1 MIFYDIESLS
11 AAFTHIDYNDVT
23 DTLNVYILS
32 NTFEENKDKIPE
44 IEAEIRKVCLDLS
57 DTCKINI
64 YDLNDREANINLAQT
79 FGFNSNGMIQNV
91 EFKLLPDYEIGEDIQ
106 NFPYIAGYNSL
117 NYDMV
122 ILSLYFCSVFSDSYT
137 DTNYFKPISSQIVRV
152 YNDELFSSDFKGFMP
167 RRLNYSYV
175 FPTNGSYID
184 SDIVHINNNYLKYE
198 KPSKNP
204 AYYVYQNM
212 VSSGRHLDVAR
223 LNEKQSR
230 VALKFL
236 LGMLGYQIKEP
247 DISLGDDVRTITWD
261 ELKDLIAYNA
271 NDVLGTRFLFNHD
284 AYQSAF
290 ELKNQMLK
298 DYPELIFADDG
309 TYHPDKSRVK
319 WNRLSINSSSAQLAS
334 FSLCPYGS
342 LTDIPTVSFNYPSEQ
357 KAMERCVPIKNILQ
371 ETQNFID
378 TNLKP
383 LVDASADKP
392 WHEESV
398 DIVNNLEKMVQMYGD
413 IEKKNFNAEN
423 IHDDDIPIDI
433 FESESNSN
441 NSFYDISR
449 YQKKVCTPY
458 MNPDGSASSCYVT
471 FSIGGIH
478 GAEYNKALYDADM
491 AVYNDAVERLNK
503 VKTMYP
509 NPLDFVRLVTTNTN
523 KKGEIKEKIV
533 KRKTIELDG
542 IEYPISEFLKSGST
556 LNEAYYKDE
565 PKKPELFPVDK
576 KTGNPALNKKYA
588 YTSFGV
594 TNHEDFTSYYP
605 SMLIQM
611 SAFEN
616 KMLGYDRYAE
626 IFENKTKFGKMMK
639 DSTLTDKERRKYS
652 IMRNGV
658 KLILNS
664 ASGAA
669 DTDKKTPIRMNNNII
684 AMRIIGQLFAWR
696 IGQAQA
702 LAGARVISTNTDG
715 LYTIFPEEENNKI
728 LFEQADA
735 TGVGIEPE
743 VMYLVSK
750 DPNNRF
756 EGELAETLTGNS
768 MTDIKITGTAGG
780 LLACNKG
787 PDPTKSLDHPA
798 IQDWALCEVLKNL
811 ALSGDLG
818 DYNPTLGLYLLQT
831 IAPQTFT
838 DKEKLLLMFQHIIKS
853 SSNTVNHIFG
863 SRTPITTE
871 AINNNLIQPI
881 ALQRHNRIFYVN
893 PDAVDDAHKSDI
905 IYLASAYI
913 RTNEYNGH
921 VPLAQDILANLYNEK
936 MALATGDAKIKKL
949 DGVDTTTPC
958 MIVNQGLKYTDFD
971 PNWLDYNYYN
981 AQLGSA
987 YKNWQNIKP

>member
-1 MIFYDIESLS
+1 MIFYDIEALS
-11 AAFTHIDYNDVT
+11 AAFTHIDYNDAANI
-23 DTLNVYILS
+23 LNVYILS
-32 NTFEENKDKIPE
+32 DTFENNKDKVQE
-44 IEAEIRKVCLDLS
+44 IDEEIRKVCLDLPS
-57 DTCKINI
+57 TCKINI
-64 YDLNDREANINLAQT
+64 YSLTDKEANLQLART
-79 FGFNSNGMIQNV
+79 FGFNSDGKIKNI
-91 EFKLLPDYEIGEDIQ
+91 EFKLLPDYEVSHDPE

-122 ILSLYFCSVFSDSYT
+122 MLSLYFCAVFSDYY
-137 DTNYFKPISSQIVRV
+137 DDYFKPTNSRVVRC
-152 YNDELFSSDFKGFMP
+152 YNDELFSSDFKSFMP

-175 FPTNGSYID
+175 PAPKNDYD
-184 SDIVHINNNYLKYE
+184 PDIVRINGNCLKYD
-198 KPSKNP
+198 KPSINP

-212 VSSGRHLDVAR
+212 VASGRHLDVAR

-247 DISLGDDVRTITWD
+247 DISLKDDVTSLTWN
-261 ELKDLIAYNA
+261 ELKDLVAYNA
-271 NDVLGTRFLFNHD
+271 NDVLGTKFLFNHP

-290 ELKNQMLK
+290 ELKSQMLR
-298 DYPELIFADDG
+298 DYPELIFADNG
-309 TYHPDKSRVK
+309 EYKPDESKVK
-319 WNRLSINSSSAQLAS
+319 WNRLTINSSSAQFAT
-334 FSLCPYGS
+334 FSLCPYGKLS
-342 LTDIPTVSFNYPSEQ
+342 DIPTVSFNYPSEQ
-357 KAMERCVPIKNILQ
+357 KAKERCVPIKNILE
-371 ETQNFID
+371 ETRKFID
-378 TNLKP
+378 ENLKP
-383 LVDASADKP
+383 LAEASADKP
-392 WHEESV
+392 WHDESI
-398 DIVNNLEKMVQMYGD
+398 DIINNLEKMLKLYGE
-413 IEKKNFNAEN
+413 IETKNFNAEM
-423 IHDDDIPIDI
+423 IHDDDDI
-433 FESESNSN
+433 ILDVFDDGVNAS

-491 AVYNDAVERLNK
+491 KTYNDTVKRLDAIKNMFPDPLNL
-503 VKTMYP
+503 VCIVDEATGKT
-509 NPLDFVRLVTTNTN
+509 
-523 KKGEIKEKIV
+523 K

-542 IEYPISEFLKSGST
+542 IEYQINEFLKSGFTMSKAT
-556 LNEAYYKDE
+556 YKDS
-565 PKKPELFPVDK
+565 PKKPELFPIDS
-576 KTGNPALNKKYA
+576 KTGNPSLNKKYA
-588 YTSFGV
+588 YTSFGIS
-594 TNHEDFTSYYP
+594 NHEDFTSYYP

-616 KMLGYDRYAE
+616 KMLGYDRYSQ
-626 IFENKTKFGKMMK
+626 IFDNKTKYGKMMK
-639 DSTLTDKERRKYS
+639 DPSLTEAEQHKYS

-684 AMRIIGQLFAWR
+684 SMRIIGQLFAWR

-715 LYTIFPEEENNKI
+715 LYTVFPEEENNKI

-743 VMYLVSK
+743 VMFLVSK

-756 EGELAETLTGNS
+756 EGELAEKLTGNS

-811 ALSGDLG
+811 TLNRELG
-818 DYNPTLGLYLLQT
+818 EYKPELGLYLLKT
-831 IAPQTFT
+831 MAPQVFN
-838 DKEKLLLMFQHIIKS
+838 DREKLLLMFQNIVKS

-863 SRTPITTE
+863 SRIPITTD
-871 AINNNLIQPI
+871 AINNGLIQPI

-893 PDAVDDAHKSDI
+893 PDAVDEDHKKDI

-913 RTNEYNGH
+913 RANEYKGH
-921 VPLAQDILANLYNEK
+921 VPLAQDILVNLYNEK
-936 MALATGDAKIKKL
+936 YALATGDAKIKKL
-949 DGVDTTTPC
+949 DGVETTTPC
-958 MIVNQGLKYTDFD
+958 MIVNQGLKFSDFNPD
-971 PNWLDYNYYN
+971 WIDYEYYN
-981 AQLGSA
+981 IQLGSA
-987 YKNWQNIKP
+987 YKNWQNIKPC